1 MAPSSGRMACRP
13 DAVLQGVGCLTMA
26 GTAGFVVHVGMYGSD
41 MLDLA
46 APSSFPVFVLP
57 LLLMVP
63 CCVGFGA
70 LMLWSGFGGRFPATS
85 AGLRC
90 DLPPREDRDV

>member
-1 MAPSSGRMACRP
+1 MALRP
-13 DAVLQGVGCLTMA
+13 DAVLLGVGCLLMA
-26 GTAGFVVHVGMYGSD
+26 GTAGFVVHAGMYGSE
-41 MLDLA
+41 MLDVA
-46 APSSFPVFVLP
+46 APSSLPVLVLP

-70 LMLWSGFGGRFPATS
+70 LMLWSGFGGRFPAMS

-90 DLPPREDRDV
+90 DVPPREDRDV

>member
-1 MAPSSGRMACRP
+1 MALRP
-13 DAVLQGVGCLTMA
+13 DAVLLGVGCLIMA
-26 GTAGFVVHVGMYGSD
+26 GTAGFVVHASMYGSE
-41 MLDLA
+41 MLDVA
-46 APSSFPVFVLP
+46 APSSFPVLVLP

-70 LMLWSGFGGRFPATS
+70 LMLWSGFGGRFPATG

-90 DLPPREDRDV
+90 DLPPREEDRDV